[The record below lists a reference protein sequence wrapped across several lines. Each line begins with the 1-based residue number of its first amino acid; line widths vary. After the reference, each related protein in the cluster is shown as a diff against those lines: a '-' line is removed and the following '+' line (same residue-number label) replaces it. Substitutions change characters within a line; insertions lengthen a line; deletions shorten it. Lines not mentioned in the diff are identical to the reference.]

1 MPIKEHGDERPLF
14 GPTGRIPSVQA
25 VTLTRQSGIS
35 VVRKGWQLRHTAALL
50 VVSPF
55 MFAAYWAAIGAGV
68 TDPAVTI
75 LVGAMSVVAATIL
88 TTYIPL
94 RGAERSP
101 GSSCAAMPALLV
113 PGAGILLHQATG
125 PLGAALALSILGL
138 GLWQRLSGT
147 SACG

>member
-1 MPIKEHGDERPLF
+1 MPMEEHDSRPLF
-14 GPTGRIPSVQA
+14 GPTGSIPAVQA

-50 VVSPF
+50 VVSPV
-55 MFAAYWAAIGAGV
+55 MFAAYWAALGAGV
-68 TDPAVTI
+68 IDPAVTV
-75 LVGAMSVVAATIL
+75 LVGAVSVVAATIL

-125 PLGAALALSILGL
+125 PLGAALALGILGR